1 MRLCRQ
7 LAPLAMIF
15 AAFLA
20 SQQYAL
26 AQTGIGAA
34 GSNGE
39 SGGPSAPGASS
50 QTSASTPADASTSDQ
65 TLEIAPRIPSAPPA
79 PPPEPDSGGNSNDI
93 TQPADSAP
101 APAPPQSLAS
111 LNADRPYLGIAV
123 QTIFSNERPG
133 APITGL
139 EVVSVDDNSPAAIA
153 GLRGRTNMSSAGES
167 GATVG
172 ALVPPLD
179 LFVMPLLKKSGS
191 LGQTGDLIIA
201 IDDRRVTN
209 NLDLESEL
217 GTLKPG
223 DVIYLTITRSDK
235 TGAQQTLKLPIKLG
249 DASQAISNAGN
260 PGNIPSSTTS
270 AASPKSP

>member
-7 LAPLAMIF
+7 FAPLAMIF

-20 SQQYAL
+20 GQQYAL
-26 AQTGIGAA
+26 AQAGIGAA
-34 GSNGE
+34 GANGE
-39 SGGPSAPGASS
+39 SGASGPPS
-50 QTSASTPADASTSDQ
+50 QTSASAPADASTSDQ
-65 TLEIAPRIPSAPPA
+65 TLEIAPRVPSAPPA
-79 PPPEPDSGGNSNDI
+79 PPPEPDSGGNSNDV
-93 TQPADSAP
+93 TQPAADNAP
-101 APAPPQSLAS
+101 TPPQSLAA

-123 QTIFSNERPG
+123 QTIFSNDRPG

-139 EVVSVDDNSPAAIA
+139 EVVSVDDNSPAALA

-249 DASQAISNAGN
+249 DASKAIANAGN
-260 PGNIPSSTTS
+260 SSDMPSSTTS

>member
-7 LAPLAMIF
+7 LVPLAMIF

-26 AQTGIGAA
+26 AQSGIGASA
-34 GSNGE
+34 ANGD
-39 SGGPSAPGASS
+39 SGAPSAPGASS
-50 QTSASTPADASTSDQ
+50 QTSASAPADASTSDQ

-79 PPPEPDSGGNSNDI
+79 PPPPEPDSGGNSNDV
-93 TQPADSAP
+93 TQPADN

-123 QTIFSNERPG
+123 QTIFSNDRPG

-217 GTLKPG
+217 ATLKPG

-235 TGAQQTLKLPIKLG
+235 SGVQQTLKLPIKLG
-249 DASQAISNAGN
+249 DASKAIANAGN
-260 PGNIPSSTTS
+260 SSDMPPSSSS

>member
-7 LAPLAMIF
+7 FAPLAMIF

-20 SQQYAL
+20 CQQSAL

-34 GSNGE
+34 GPNGDQ
-39 SGGPSAPGASS
+39 GAPGASS
-50 QTSASTPADASTSDQ
+50 QTSTSAPADASTSDQ
-65 TLEIAPRIPSAPPA
+65 TLEIRPRIPAAPPA
-79 PPPEPDSGGNSNDI
+79 PPPPDSGSNSNDI

-101 APAPPQSLAS
+101 ASSAPQSLAA

-133 APITGL
+133 APVTGL

-153 GLRGRTNMSSAGES
+153 GLRGRTHMSSAGES

-270 AASPKSP
+270 AASP

>member
-1 MRLCRQ
+1 
-7 LAPLAMIF
+7 MIF

-34 GSNGE
+34 GANGE
-39 SGGPSAPGASS
+39 SGAPSAAGPPS
-50 QTSASTPADASTSDQ
+50 QTSASAPADASTSDQ

-79 PPPEPDSGGNSNDI
+79 PPPEPDSSGNSNDV
-93 TQPADSAP
+93 TQPAADGATASAQ
-101 APAPPQSLAS
+101 PQSLAS

-123 QTIFSNERPG
+123 QTIFSNDRPG

-139 EVVSVDDNSPAAIA
+139 EVVSVDDNSPAALA

-191 LGQTGDLIIA
+191 LGQSGDLIIA

-217 GTLKPG
+217 ATLKPG

-249 DASQAISNAGN
+249 DASKAIATAGSSSDM
-260 PGNIPSSTTS
+260 PPSTSS